1 MEIILILVGFIF
13 IITSGFMQIFK
24 PTAINKWY
32 GYRTPASMRNAS
44 NWRFA
49 QKRGSLVIAITGII
63 LLALSSL
70 LNMLNISQK
79 MTELSEIGIVII
91 AVIAMIY
98 KIEKDIK
105 KFEQSS
111 PTH

>member
-13 IITSGFMQIFK
+13 IITAGFMQIFK

-49 QKRGSLVIAITGII
+49 QKRGSLVMAITGVII
-63 LLALSSL
+63 IGLSSL
-70 LNMLNISQK
+70 LNLLHQSEK
-79 MTELSEIGIVII
+79 MTKVMAIGIVII
-91 AVIAMIY
+91 SVIAMIY

-105 KFEQSS
+105 KFEQSNAL
-111 PTH
+111 H